1 MYYHNRRVRI
11 TSPYQKKPTDT
22 YIKCVTTKNVKKMAL
37 LEMNEKP
44 FLHLNELYIRDEKE
58 MTRWVKTWSK
68 SSRKAYDGESVL
80 VGSS

>member
-1 MYYHNRRVRI
+1 
-11 TSPYQKKPTDT
+11 
-22 YIKCVTTKNVKKMAL
+22 
-37 LEMNEKP
+37 MNEKP

-80 VGSS
+80 HSWLVLRFTHLSFFLMPTHTTFVYVQSLIVV